1 MRCIETG
8 EDTVKTDNIDMI
20 NYNMRCIET
29 ILQKVTKYVIVINY
43 NMRCIETEFPHRG
56 MIIFTG

>member
-29 ILQKVTKYVIVINY
+29 GHLCHDSVIVIDKLQHEMY
-43 NMRCIETEFPHRG
+43 
-56 MIIFTG
+56 